1 MTRRWDASPGPAV
14 RVTGDSTRMISS
26 DLLCPSEES
35 AQRQRRY
42 VAPGHAIPDGAGQ
55 VGSQNQQPHFCQS
68 CPRPVTQ
75 NLAPPAPHVAPS
87 TGRHQDPPHDHRSHS
102 RGNHGVEENRR
113 HICIRMF
120 LPPSFPDTNARG
132 EKKNRELRSW
142 RDLPANPLNGL
153 PGLATQVVPVD
164 REECN
169 FYCDACQKGFFSQE
183 RYDGH
188 MMDHVWCTMPGC
200 RFTCLK
206 GKEWKMEMHMETLH
220 NRPDA
225 PNLADVGAYLSQ
237 RRQRFPTQDAVKSK
251 VEELFYKASRGVII
265 PDERRRWL
273 RQHGVLVKK
282 NPRTEETYIDSDA
295 LRRPANAATNK
306 AVEGHQGQKEQQQQQ
321 QQQQQNDEESGEE
334 EENTEMNVPPVSI
347 KNPHEEGI
355 TVNENPAMAAPNP
368 SAHGRPKRIIPLGP
382 NGTLTRGQKVQ
393 LIRDRYRDA
402 KTVPRFYV
410 CHRCG
415 EKGNHWVDECPKRD
429 DENFGRQTVWGE
441 ERLEPARQK
450 HRTEGEKEEE
460 KAKTKN
466 INENEGQMEDI
477 PSPPG
482 GGGGNTK
489 GSTTAFCEGK
499 DLAEDD
505 GALELVEDDADPP
518 AESSA
523 RKDDATGD
531 STNPTTEVS
540 RILAP
545 VAAAALTKKKG
556 KAQQMGSSRS
566 RTRPPPPPTLYE
578 RLVESRKA
586 NEQGLLLQA
595 FRFFVMRRFF
605 EPL

>member
-1 MTRRWDASPGPAV
+1 MQFLLRCLPERVSFPRAIRRAYDGPCLVYHARLPLYLSKGQGVEDGDAYGDASQ
-14 RVTGDSTRMISS
+14 SS
-26 DLLCPSEES
+26 GCT
-35 AQRQRRY
+35 
-42 VAPGHAIPDGAGQ
+42 
-55 VGSQNQQPHFCQS
+55 QS
-68 CPRPVTQ
+68 CGRWSVSVTTK
-75 NLAPPAPHVAPS
+75 AAFSH
-87 TGRHQDPPHDHRSHS
+87 TRCGEIEGRGTILQ
-102 RGNHGVEENRR
+102 G
-113 HICIRMF
+113 I
-120 LPPSFPDTNARG
+120 
-132 EKKNRELRSW
+132 
-142 RDLPANPLNGL
+142 
-153 PGLATQVVPVD
+153 Q
-164 REECN
+164 
-169 FYCDACQKGFFSQE
+169 
-183 RYDGH
+183 
-188 MMDHVWCTMPGC
+188 
-200 RFTCLK
+200 
-206 GKEWKMEMHMETLH
+206 
-220 NRPDA
+220 
-225 PNLADVGAYLSQ
+225 
-237 RRQRFPTQDAVKSK
+237 
-251 VEELFYKASRGVII
+251 GVII

-321 QQQQQNDEESGEE
+321 QQNDEESGEK

-355 TVNENPAMAAPNP
+355 TVKENPAVAAPNP

-460 KAKTKN
+460 KAKTKK
-466 INENEGQMEDI
+466 INENEGQMEEI

-505 GALELVEDDADPP
+505 GALEILEDDGDPP

-523 RKDDATGD
+523 RRDDAAGD

-540 RILAP
+540 RMLAP
-545 VAAAALTKKKG
+545 VAAAALTEKKG
-556 KAQQMGSSRS
+556 KAQQRGSSRS

-586 NEQGLLLQA
+586 NEHGLLLQA